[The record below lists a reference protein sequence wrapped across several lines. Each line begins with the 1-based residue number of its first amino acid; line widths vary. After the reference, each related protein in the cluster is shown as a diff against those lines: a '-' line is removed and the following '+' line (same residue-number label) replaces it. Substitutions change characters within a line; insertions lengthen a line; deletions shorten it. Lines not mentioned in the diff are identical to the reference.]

1 MKIYAVIYT
10 VGLYSGYKE
19 LIGVYSTTEK
29 AERMKQL
36 DMKHHAIRSEWG
48 YSIIPIE
55 IDKTV
60 NEVYQEW

>member
-10 VGLYSGYKE
+10 VGFYTGYNE
-19 LIGVYSTTEK
+19 LVGIYSTEDK
-29 AERMKQL
+29 ANAMKQV
-36 DMKHHAIRSEWG
+36 DMKRKCRNEWN
-48 YSIIPIE
+48 YSIKSIE